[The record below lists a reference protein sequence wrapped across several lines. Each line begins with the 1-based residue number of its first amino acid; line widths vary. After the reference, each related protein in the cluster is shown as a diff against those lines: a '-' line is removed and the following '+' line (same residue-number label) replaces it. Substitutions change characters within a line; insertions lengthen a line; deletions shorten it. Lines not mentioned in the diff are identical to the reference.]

1 MSLCLWISVYRSCVH
16 LVFRGHALP
25 LLCRL
30 LHGLAERLGILHH
43 GFELR
48 VRQHPEQ
55 VVQDQNQLGGHHV
68 TVLDLHQVEP
78 VGINMHYAGGG
89 SPRAPINVT

>member
-1 MSLCLWISVYRSCVH
+1 MCAH

-25 LLCRL
+25 LLCGL
-30 LHGLAERLGILHH
+30 LHGLAQRLGILHH
-43 GFELR
+43 GFELG
-48 VRQHPEQ
+48 VGQHPEQ

-68 TVLDLHQVEP
+68 TVLDLRQVEP

-89 SPRAPINVT
+89 SLRAPISVT